1 MVPAFEL
8 QEIVCEAR
16 SRTGVPG
23 VAAGLLTG
31 DAVVAVADG
40 VLELGGG
47 DLVLADTP
55 FRIAS
60 ISKPFTASLAL
71 SCLPL
76 DERLQGWL
84 SHTGGLRCESLQP
97 LPGAGEGLFSYSNAG
112 YWAAGEACARACGSA
127 FGQAMRERILAPL
140 GLAAT
145 GYEEPPAPARGHV
158 QEGETGHRP
167 VPRDVYP
174 AERHASGGLW
184 STVGDLL
191 AFAAHHLGGPGPLG
205 EKARAAMRQP
215 RSRALGAG
223 YGLGWWVRAA
233 GGGAALDHEGS
244 VAGYQS
250 LLLLVPEQRLAL
262 AVLTNSWR
270 GSGLVRHVVERLGLV
285 VPAAANGTDAGVR
298 ARDVAG
304 RYALD
309 GAEATIE
316 AAGGRLRVREAEVD
330 PVTGDLIER
339 RAVPADPLG
348 GGVYGF
354 AGGLLMSHRLD
365 FPQPG
370 FARVGWVALPRA
382 EP

>member
-8 QEIVCEAR
+8 EEIVREAR

-23 VAAGLLTG
+23 VAAGLLADGET
-31 DAVVAVADG
+31 VAVADG
-40 VLELGGG
+40 VLELGG
-47 DLVLADTP
+47 DEPVRADTP

-71 SCLPL
+71 ACLPL
-76 DERLQGWL
+76 DKGLAGWL
-84 SHTGGLRCESLQP
+84 SHTAGLRSESQQP
-97 LPGAGEGLFSYSNAG
+97 LPGAAAGLFSYSNAG
-112 YWAAGEACARACGSA
+112 YWAAGEACARACGSP
-127 FGQAMRERILAPL
+127 FERAMRERILAPL

-145 GYEEPPAPARGHV
+145 GYEEPAAAARGHV
-158 QEGETGHRP
+158 PEGETGHRP
-167 VPRDVYP
+167 VPHDAYP
-174 AERHASGGLW
+174 PQRRPSGGLW
-184 STVGDLL
+184 STVDDLL
-191 AFAAHHLGGPGPLG
+191 AFAAHHLGGPGPLD
-205 EKARAAMRQP
+205 EEARAAMRQP

-223 YGLGWWVRAA
+223 YGLGWWVREA
-233 GGGAALDHEGS
+233 GGRAALDHEGS

-250 LLLLVPEQRLAL
+250 LLLLVPEERLAL

-270 GSGLVRHVVERLGLV
+270 GNGLVRRVVEQLGLAL
-285 VPAAANGTDAGVR
+285 PAGADEGVR
-298 ARDVAG
+298 PRDVAG

-309 GAEATIE
+309 AAEATVE
-316 AAGGRLRVREAEVD
+316 TAGAGLRVRVAEVD
-330 PVTGDLIER
+330 PVTGDRIEL
-339 RAVPADPLG
+339 PAFPAQPLG

-370 FARVGWVALPRA
+370 LARVGWVALPRA

>member
-1 MVPAFEL
+1 MVAAFEL
-8 QEIVCEAR
+8 QEIVREAR

-23 VAAGLLTG
+23 VAAGLLRGGEVTT
-31 DAVVAVADG
+31 VADG

-47 DLVLADTP
+47 EPVRTDTP

-76 DERLQGWL
+76 DERLTGWL
-84 SHTGGLRCESLQP
+84 SHTGGLRCESQQP
-97 LPGAGEGLFSYSNAG
+97 LPGAAAGLFSYSNAG
-112 YWAAGEACARACGSA
+112 YWAAGEACARACGSP
-127 FGQAMRERILAPL
+127 FGRAMRERILAPL
-140 GLAAT
+140 GLTAT

-158 QEGETGHRP
+158 PEGETGHRP

-174 AERHASGGLW
+174 AERRPSGGLW
-184 STVGDLL
+184 STVDDLL
-191 AFAAHHLGGPGPLG
+191 AFAAHHLGGPGPLD
-205 EKARAAMRQP
+205 EDARAAMRQP

-223 YGLGWWVRAA
+223 YGLGWWVRKD
-233 GGGAALDHEGS
+233 GGRLTLDHEGS

-250 LLLLVPEQRLAL
+250 LLLLVPEERLAL

-270 GSGLVRHVVERLGLV
+270 GSVLVRRVVERLGLALE
-285 VPAAANGTDAGVR
+285 AAVHADDRVR
-298 ARDVAG
+298 PRDVAG

-309 GAEATIE
+309 AAEATIE
-316 AAGGRLRVREAEVD
+316 TAGDGLRVRETEVD
-330 PVTGDLIER
+330 PVTGDRIER
-339 RAVPADPLG
+339 PSFPAQPLG

>member
-8 QEIVCEAR
+8 DEIVREAR
-16 SRTGVPG
+16 ARTGVPG
-23 VAAGLLTG
+23 VAAGLLADGT
-31 DAVVAVADG
+31 VVTVADG
-40 VLELGGG
+40 VLELGG
-47 DLVLADTP
+47 DAPVRADTP

-76 DERLQGWL
+76 EERLAGWL
-84 SHTGGLRCESLQP
+84 SHTGGLRCESQQP
-97 LPGAGEGLFSYSNAG
+97 LPGAAAGLFSYSNAG
-112 YWAAGEACARACGSA
+112 YWAAGEACARACGSS
-127 FGQAMRERILAPL
+127 FEQAMRERILAPL

-145 GYEEPPAPARGHV
+145 GYEEPPDPARGHAP
-158 QEGETGHRP
+158 EGETGHRP

-174 AERHASGGLW
+174 AERHPSGGLW
-184 STVGDLL
+184 STVSDLL
-191 AFAAHHLGGPGPLG
+191 AFAATQMQAPGPAF
-205 EKARAAMRQP
+205 EP
-215 RSRALGAG
+215 RVEALGAR
-223 YGLGWWVRAA
+223 YGLGWWVRTRDD
-233 GGGAALDHEGS
+233 GVTVVDHEGS

-270 GSGLVRHVVERLGLV
+270 GSGLVRRVVERLALV
-285 VPAAANGTDAGVR
+285 AAPAARTRGNGVR
-298 ARDVAG
+298 HRDVAG
-304 RYALD
+304 LYALD
-309 GAEATIE
+309 GTEATVE
-316 AAGGRLRVREAEVD
+316 AAGDGLRVREAGVD
-330 PVTGDLIER
+330 PVTGDRTRQPSFAAE
-339 RAVPADPLG
+339 PLG

-382 EP
+382 KR